1 MSEDADLSVAVTQL
15 MKGVVYRETHEVPW
29 RHLTALQGQVRDYVA
44 VMGLTVLVDEA
55 EGYAFL
61 RTRPTDELEDG
72 RVPLPRLV
80 ARRSLSLHV
89 SLLLA
94 LLRKKLA
101 EHDATGGDSRLV
113 LSRDQI
119 VETLRVFLPATTK
132 ETRLVDQIDSTITKV
147 VDLGF
152 LRRIPDAEAFEVRRI
167 IKAFVDAEWLS
178 GFDEAL
184 AAYLD
189 ELTGGDGEDI

>member
-1 MSEDADLSVAVTQL
+1 VDADLSIAVTQL
-15 MKGVVYRETHEVPW
+15 MKGVVYRDTHEVPW
-29 RHLTALQGQVRDYVA
+29 RHLTALQGQVRDFVA
-44 VMGLTVLVDEA
+44 VMGLTVLIDEA

-61 RTRPTDELEDG
+61 RTRPADEQEDG
-72 RVPLPRLV
+72 RAPLPRLV

-119 VETLRVFLPATTK
+119 VETLRVFLPSTTR
-132 ETRLVDQIDSTITKV
+132 ETRLVDQIDATITKV

-152 LRRIPDAEAFEVRRI
+152 LRRIPDAEAYEVRRI

-178 GFDEAL
+178 GFDDAL
-184 AAYLD
+184 TAYLD
-189 ELTGGDGEDI
+189 ELTGGDTEDA

>member
-1 MSEDADLSVAVTQL
+1 MAEDADLSIAVTQL
-15 MKGVVYRETHEVPW
+15 MKGVVYRDTHEVPW

-44 VMGLTVLVDEA
+44 VIGLSVLVDEA

-61 RTRPTDELEDG
+61 RSRPADEQEDG
-72 RVPLPRLV
+72 RAPLPRLV

-119 VETLRVFLPATTK
+119 VETLRVFLPATTR
-132 ETRLVDQIDSTITKV
+132 ETRLVDQIDGTITKV

-152 LRRIPDAEAFEVRRI
+152 LRRIPDAEAYEVRRI

-178 GFDEAL
+178 GFDDAL
-184 AAYLD
+184 GAYLND
-189 ELTGGDGEDI
+189 LAGGETEDV